1 MSNASSEL
9 SQEVSMMIDVT
20 DHIGDNDDDC
30 EYEDHDVF
38 DTVDENGTQTLEQ
51 SKRLLSVDSQPPN
64 LISPSA
70 ASANQ

>member
-20 DHIGDNDDDC
+20 DHVGDNDDDC

-38 DTVDENGTQTLEQ
+38 DATDETQTLEQ
-51 SKRLLSVDSQPPN
+51 SKRLMSVDSQPPN